1 MFIVIAILA
10 FGVLIA
16 THELGHFTA
25 AKLFGIKVNEYSIG
39 MGPAIWKKQKGET
52 LYALRILPIGG
63 YCAMEGEDGDSDDER
78 SFTEQAAWKR
88 AIVLVAGA
96 AMNLLTA
103 LIILLLLYAN
113 TARFT
118 TNTVAL
124 VTEPDFQ
131 SGEHLLLEGDKVVE
145 VDGEWVEYAS
155 DVITLLERASGRN
168 VSLTVLRDGKKI
180 RMDDFPLHLREY
192 ETENGTTTN
201 YGVFFS
207 AVEGNALTRLHYSLY
222 SMRDLARIVKMGLE
236 DLIVGKVGLKDMS
249 GPVGIVT
256 TINDVAQQSDNAK
269 DALKNVFYICA
280 FLAINLAIMNLLPL
294 PALDGGR
301 VFAILVTE
309 VIFLLT
315 KKRIDPKYEGY
326 IHTIGFILLLL
337 LMVVVM
343 YNDIRRLI

>member
-124 VTEPDFQ
+124 VTEPEFQ
-131 SGEHLLLEGDKVVE
+131 SGEHMLLEGDKVVA

-155 DVITLLERASGRN
+155 DVVTLLERASGRN

-201 YGVFFS
+201 YGVFFLG
-207 AVEGNALTRLHYSLY
+207 EDGNFLTRLHYSLY
-222 SMRDLARIVKMGLE
+222 SMRNLARIVKMGLE
-236 DLIVGKVGLKDMS
+236 DLIVGKVGLNDMA

-256 TINDVAQQSDNAK
+256 TINDVAQQSDNTK

-309 VIFLLT
+309 VIFFLT

-337 LMVVVM
+337 LMAVVM